1 MAQGV
6 FIALSQARAF
16 QREVAIA
23 ESQRKS
29 ASQNLPQDDGEE
41 DATESEED
49 ADEVDGMEGDEEET
63 TQKTESKRHKRHKRH
78 KADENKKENAA
89 GGDWELPSMFRALR
103 GSDPGMQ
110 TLNHTWFVRQPCANW
125 PW

>member
-6 FIALSQARAF
+6 FIALSPARAF

-63 TQKTESKRHKRHKRH
+63 TQKTESKRHKRHK
-78 KADENKKENAA
+78 AEDEKKEMLQVAT
-89 GGDWELPSMFRALR
+89 
-103 GSDPGMQ
+103 GSC
-110 TLNHTWFVRQPCANW
+110 HPCSGLYEARIQECRH
-125 PW
+125 